1 MEEYLENIDTIAE
14 VVVIGRQ
21 TEDGIKLTAV
31 IYPNFDKF
39 DKNTSQDQIQS
50 TISNQI
56 KELNKKLVAYKQI
69 RVIEFRST
77 EFEKTTSRKIK
88 RHLIK

>member
-1 MEEYLENIDTIAE
+1 
-14 VVVIGRQ
+14 V
-21 TEDGIKLTAV
+21 KLTAV

-39 DKNTSQDQIQS
+39 DKNASSEEIQA
-50 TISNQI
+50 TISAQI
-56 KELNKKLVAYKQI
+56 KDLNKKLVAYKQI

-88 RHLIK
+88 RHLVK